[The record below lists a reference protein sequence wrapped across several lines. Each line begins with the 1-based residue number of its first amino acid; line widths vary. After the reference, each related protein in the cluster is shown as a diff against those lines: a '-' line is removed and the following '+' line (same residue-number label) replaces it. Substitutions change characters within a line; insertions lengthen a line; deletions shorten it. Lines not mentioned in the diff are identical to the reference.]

1 MKFHPSRRAASLLL
15 AVVFTFIAT
24 GGSSLLAQSRRTP
37 PAQPEKKNKRPED
50 QKADEQKKKE
60 EEPPPS
66 EVLNTPQQTEVEK
79 VSTNLVNV
87 DAVVIHKKSH
97 QLIPN
102 LTKANFAIFEDG
114 VKQDITNFSTPEAK
128 LDVAVVIEF
137 SKWTEMFG
145 EASTNGW
152 DYGTREVIVPA
163 ATFMQDAVSR
173 GDYVSVVAF
182 DLRPTPLTDFTNN
195 PSRINEVINLLLR
208 NQPAFRENNLYDAI
222 KFTLVGGKGDTVVL
236 EGGEGRSDYAGL
248 VTVQGRRRAVLLIAS
263 GIDTFSKINYDTARK
278 VAQGA
283 GIPIY
288 IIGTGNM
295 FYKRF
300 EPYLPATDSI
310 TGMPGR
316 LTFQQANNA
325 LNTFARETGGAFY
338 PVTFEG
344 EIPSVVQSINAMMRS
359 QYSLAYNPGER
370 HDGKKH
376 KIEVKVDVNGDGVYD
391 DKEFDVNHRQFY
403 IAPGP
408 SDATT
413 QAAPKK

>member
-1 MKFHPSRRAASLLL
+1 MNTALSRRTAALFL
-15 AVVFTFIAT
+15 ALAFALIST
-24 GGSSLLAQSRRTP
+24 GSTTLFAQSRRTQP
-37 PAQPEKKNKRPED
+37 TTPEKKNKRPGEE
-50 QKADEQKKKE
+50 KTDEQKKKE
-60 EEPPPS
+60 EEPPPPQDI
-66 EVLNTPQQTEVEK
+66 LNVPQTEVEK

-97 QLIPN
+97 QLIAN

-114 VKQDITNFSTPEAK
+114 VKQEITNFSTPEAK
-128 LDVAVVIEF
+128 LNVAVVIEF
-137 SKWTEMFG
+137 SKWTEAFG
-145 EASTNGW
+145 LAQTNGW
-152 DYGTREVIVPA
+152 DWGKTEVIAPA
-163 ATFMQDAVSR
+163 AAFMQDAVSR

-182 DLRPTPLTDFTNN
+182 DMRPTTLTDFTNN
-195 PSRINEVINLLLR
+195 PARLNEVISLLLR
-208 NQPAFRENNLYDAI
+208 NQPAFRENNLYDAL
-222 KFTLVGGKGDTVVL
+222 KFTLVGGKGDAVVL
-236 EGGEGRSDYAGL
+236 EGGNGTAEYAGL

-278 VAQGA
+278 IAQNA

-295 FYKRF
+295 YFKKF
-300 EPYLPATDSI
+300 EPQMGATDSL
-310 TGMPGR
+310 TGAPGR
-316 LTFQQANNA
+316 MTFLQAANA
-325 LNTFARETGGAFY
+325 LGTFAKETGGAYF

-344 EIPSVVQSINAMMRS
+344 ELTNTIASINAMMRS

-403 IAPGP
+403 IAPAP
-408 SDATT
+408 VATADA
-413 QAAPKK
+413 QKK

>member
-1 MKFHPSRRAASLLL
+1 MKTALSRRTVAVLL
-15 AVVFTFIAT
+15 ALAFALVSTNAP
-24 GGSSLLAQSRRTP
+24 SLFAQSRRTQP
-37 PAQPEKKNKRPED
+37 TTPEKKNKRPGEE
-50 QKADEQKKKE
+50 QSEEQKKKD
-60 EEPPPS
+60 EEPPPQ
-66 EVLNTPQQTEVEK
+66 EVLAVPQTEVEK
-79 VSTNLVNV
+79 ITTNLVNV

-114 VKQDITNFSTPEAK
+114 IKQEITNFSTPEAK

-137 SKWTEMFG
+137 SKWSEQFG
-145 EASTNGW
+145 LAQTNGW
-152 DYGTREVIVPA
+152 DYGTREVIAPA
-163 ATFMQDAVSR
+163 AAFMQDAVQH

-182 DLRPTPLTDFTNN
+182 DMRPTTLTDFTNN
-195 PSRINEVINLLLR
+195 PARLNEVISLLLR

-222 KFTLVGGKGDTVVL
+222 KFTLVGGHGDAVVL
-236 EGGEGRSDYAGL
+236 EGGNGTTEFNGL
-248 VTVQGRRRAVLLIAS
+248 VSVQGRRRAMLLIAS

-278 VAQGA
+278 VAQNA

-295 FYKRF
+295 YYKKM
-300 EPYLPATDSI
+300 EPYLGATDSI
-310 TGMPGR
+310 TGSPGR
-316 LTFQQANNA
+316 MTFLQAGNA
-325 LNTFARETGGAFY
+325 LKTFAAETGGAYF

-344 EIPSVVQSINAMMRS
+344 ELPTTIQSINAMMRS

-376 KIEVKVDVNGDGVYD
+376 KIEVKVDVNGDGVFD

-403 IAPGP
+403 IAPAP
-408 SDATT
+408 ADA
-413 QAAPKK
+413 KK

>member
-1 MKFHPSRRAASLLL
+1 MKFTLSRRAVSLLL
-15 AVVFTFIAT
+15 AFVLTFIAT
-24 GGSSLLAQSRRTP
+24 GGTSLWAQSRRTSP
-37 PAQPEKKNKRPED
+37 TQPEKKNKRPED
-50 QKADEQKKKE
+50 EKTDDQKKK

-66 EVLNTPQQTEVEK
+66 EVLSIPQTEVEK

-145 EASTNGW
+145 QATTNGW
-152 DYGTREVIVPA
+152 DWGKTEVITPA
-163 ATFMQDAVSR
+163 AAFMQDAVSR
-173 GDYVSVVAF
+173 GDYISVVAF
-182 DLRPTPLTDFTNN
+182 DMRPTTLTDFTNN
-195 PSRINEVINLLLR
+195 PARLNQAISILLR

-222 KFTLVGGKGDTVVL
+222 KFTLVGGKGDSVVL
-236 EGGEGRSDYAGL
+236 EGGEGTSEYSGL

-263 GIDTFSKINYDTARK
+263 GIDTFSKINYDQARK
-278 VAQGA
+278 IAQNA

-295 FYKRF
+295 FYKMY
-300 EPYLPATDSI
+300 ESQLGATDSI

-316 LTFQQANNA
+316 MTFQQAANA
-325 LNTFARETGGAFY
+325 LGTFARETGGAYF

-344 EIPSVVQSINAMMRS
+344 EIPSTISSINAMMRS

-370 HDGKKH
+370 RDGKKH

-403 IAPGP
+403 VAPSP
-408 SDATT
+408 AEANA
-413 QAAPKK
+413 AAPKK